1 MVMKDTCTLIYNK
14 VYTGI
19 FDYGELV
26 VTGDSGLCWKSL
38 CISVVCYSYAVYE
51 LLIGPSVATKFKTD
65 LWRTACH
72 LRPWFS
78 LVLVHSCGVLLE
90 Q

>member
-26 VTGDSGLCWKSL
+26 VTGVL
-38 CISVVCYSYAVYE
+38 
-51 LLIGPSVATKFKTD
+51 
-65 LWRTACH
+65 
-72 LRPWFS
+72 
-78 LVLVHSCGVLLE
+78 LVHSL
-90 Q
+90 